1 MSWIDC
7 IPKPGNA
14 RAGPLLIFERY
25 GHVPNHSGCS
35 PAVQRHQAQPG
46 IQQLARLQEGD
57 QASVPQ
63 PWHRKK
69 CRIWQ
74 GIPASPTWKRAKKKR
89 VLLVI
94 QKTITNM
101 ITRSFVT
108 HFWKLISCK
117 LPLFGQSRYKP
128 HGLRGLGI
136 LGRWCKYVYVVQV
149 EKPIIGG
156 FFPWRRLQ
164 WQSESWDLW
173 EF

>member
-1 MSWIDC
+1 MQSSRATA
-7 IPKPGNA
+7 PSTA
-14 RAGPLLIFERY
+14 R
-25 GHVPNHSGCS
+25 HSAACTAARGRS
-35 PAVQRHQAQPG
+35 GLSTPTLTSQKMQDLTRHPG
-46 IQQLARLQEGD
+46 IPN
-57 QASVPQ
+57 V
-63 PWHRKK
+63 KK
-69 CRIWQ
+69 
-74 GIPASPTWKRAKKKR
+74 GNKKKR

-164 WQSESWDLW
+164 
-173 EF
+173 